1 MLPIR
6 HVWIEPVLAAWI
18 RGRLPL
24 YETPLLVTRVS
35 NHEMGPIRPGQL
47 QIIVRDDG
55 GSRRDLVLKD
65 QQIGVS
71 FLAGSPGDLPDAR
84 EVADRLI
91 AEMEALL
98 PLDSTVPV
106 ADVTGVNGPYTVPT
120 PDGSTRLY
128 ASMTLTLTGV
138 EIAP

>member
-1 MLPIR
+1 MRPIR

-18 RGRLPL
+18 RGRLPV

-35 NHEMGPIRPGQL
+35 NREEGQIMPGQL

-55 GSRRDLVLKD
+55 GTRRDLLLKD
-65 QQIGVS
+65 QQVGVS

-84 EVADRLI
+84 EVADQLI
-91 AEMEALL
+91 AEMESLL

-106 ADVTGVNGPYTVPT
+106 ADVTSVNGPYTVPT
-120 PDGSTRLY
+120 PDDSARLY